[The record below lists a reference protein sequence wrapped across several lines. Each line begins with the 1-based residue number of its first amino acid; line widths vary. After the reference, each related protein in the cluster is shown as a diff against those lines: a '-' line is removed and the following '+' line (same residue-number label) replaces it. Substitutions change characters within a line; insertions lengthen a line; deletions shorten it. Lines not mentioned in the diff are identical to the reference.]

1 MRHQRN
7 MIQMKEQ
14 DIAPEE
20 LSEREIANLTETRFK
35 TIIVKIVKEFRRRMY
50 EQSDVRSF

>member
-1 MRHQRN
+1 

-20 LSEREIANLTETRFK
+20 LSEGEIANLTETRFK
-35 TIIVKIVKEFRRRMY
+35 TIIVKIVKEFRRRMC
-50 EQSDVRSF
+50 EQSDVRSFQ